1 MKRLFMFM
9 ALVALTLAG
18 CKKDDVTT
26 DPTTPPTTEPEGPK
40 YDVELVASHLDGEY
54 YGTEYSDA
62 YNYYILLS
70 DKGLNDGE
78 YAPDAKYYVLDIF
91 SDTAVGD
98 GDFVLPLGT
107 YTLDSE
113 NTMDAGTFTYDY
125 SCYYETDS
133 EGWEIEESIS
143 TFKTGTLV
151 VTANKIDLVLEF
163 YNGQL
168 HHVTYEG
175 SLVFYETPKLS
186 NLTEDLNIN
195 INNQYAL
202 AIPEAYGDYYEVGYD
217 NFMFQILEDG
227 NSATGLYIT
236 LDVLSATDSYYRTYS
251 ALDYYVEEYADKFIP
266 GELVEDDG
274 DLFPVGCWVLS
285 MTEGILDGEIQAPIT
300 SGSIKFEDLGNYQG
314 KFTLDCKDDRGNA
327 IKGTIQC
334 MVYDESL
341 MGVAPR
347 KAAPAKADKTNTLKK
362 TPAKAK
368 LFKKK

>member
-1 MKRLFMFM
+1 MKRYFMFM
-9 ALVALTLAG
+9 ALAALTLAG
-18 CKKDDVTT
+18 CKKDDTTT
-26 DPTTPPTTEPEGPK
+26 DPTTPPTEPEGPK
-40 YDVELVASHLDGEY
+40 YDVELVAQHLDGEY

-62 YNYYILLS
+62 YNYFILLS
-70 DKGLNDGE
+70 DKGLDADG
-78 YAPDAKYYVLDIF
+78 YTAPDGKFYVLDIF

-113 NTMDAGTFTYDY
+113 SKMTAGTFTYEY

-133 EGWEIEESIS
+133 DGWEIEESLS
-143 TFKTGTLV
+143 TFKTGTLT

-195 INNQYAL
+195 INSES
-202 AIPEAYGDYYEVGYD
+202 AIAMPEAWGDYYEVGCE
-217 NFMFQILEDG
+217 NFAINILEDAYTA
-227 NSATGLYIT
+227 NGLFVI
-236 LDVLSATDSYYRTYS
+236 LDLLSGTDSYYRTYS
-251 ALDYYVEEYADKFIP
+251 ALDYNVEEYADTFIP
-266 GELVEDDG
+266 GELIEEDG
-274 DLFPVGCWVLS
+274 ELYNVGCWVFS
-285 MTEGILDGEIQAPIT
+285 ATDGELDGEIMAPIT
-300 SGSIKFEDLGNYQG
+300 SGTIKFEDLGNYQG

-334 MVYDESL
+334 LVYDESL

-347 KAAPAKADKTNTLKK
+347 KAAPAKVAKTNTLKK

-368 LFKKK
+368 LFKK